1 MSLFTSTEAL
11 GIPDGTSPAEA
22 ATLGLS
28 ELGTKMA
35 RDMIHETKPSQFY
48 DLVQLMGLSH
58 GTDVWKGNAQDL
70 IHDGTCTLNTVI
82 GCRDSIMTQLIY
94 WNVPSSDA
102 FQIMEKVRKGKGL
115 TPEHEALMREKN
127 VPDWYIESCKKI
139 KYMFPKAHAAA
150 YAISSLRIA
159 WFKVNYPEEYYCS
172 FFTIRADE
180 FDGDLLC
187 KGIEYVTAKRKELD
201 NGLGR
206 RKPNEKAL
214 FYLCELVEE
223 MYLRGISFVPYDL
236 NKSDSVKF
244 IKVEKG
250 KILPPLNVIASIST
264 SIAEG
269 IVEARNERPFTT
281 QDDLQTRAHLG
292 PSSMQK
298 LEEEGLLAGLPRS
311 RQLDLFD
318 LL

>member
-1 MSLFTSTEAL
+1 
-11 GIPDGTSPAEA
+11 
-22 ATLGLS
+22 
-28 ELGTKMA
+28 
-35 RDMIHETKPSQFY
+35 
-48 DLVQLMGLSH
+48 
-58 GTDVWKGNAQDL
+58 
-70 IHDGTCTLNTVI
+70 
-82 GCRDSIMTQLIY
+82 
-94 WNVPSSDA
+94 
-102 FQIMEKVRKGKGL
+102 MEKVRKGKGL
-115 TPEHEALMREKN
+115 TPEHEKIMRDNN
-127 VPDWYIESCKKI
+127 VPDWYIDSCKKI

-150 YAISSLRIA
+150 YSISSLRIA

-236 NKSDSVKF
+236 NRSHSEKF

-250 KILPPLNVIASIST
+250 KILPPLNVISSVST
-264 SIAEG
+264 SVAEA
-269 IVEARNERPFTT
+269 IIKAREERPFST
-281 QDDLQTRAHLG
+281 QDDLQTRAHVG
-292 PSSMQK
+292 PSVMK
-298 LEEEGLLAGLPRS
+298 RLEEEGLLKDLPKS
-311 RQLDLFD
+311 RQIDLFD

>member
-1 MSLFTSTEAL
+1 MCIRDRTYLISK
-11 GIPDGTSPAEA
+11 GIE
-22 ATLGLS
+22 S
-28 ELGTKMA
+28 ET
-35 RDMIHETKPSQFY
+35 
-48 DLVQLMGLSH
+48 
-58 GTDVWKGNAQDL
+58 
-70 IHDGTCTLNTVI
+70 
-82 GCRDSIMTQLIY
+82 
-94 WNVPSSDA
+94 A
-102 FQIMEKVRKGKGL
+102 FKIMENVRKGKVAKGKC
-115 TPEHEALMREKN
+115 PEWEEWKAELLSHD
-127 VPDWYIESCKKI
+127 VPDWYIWSCERI

-187 KGIEYVTAKRKELD
+187 KGIDYVIAKRKELD

-269 IVEARNERPFTT
+269 IVEARKERPFST

-292 PSSMQK
+292 PSAMKK

-311 RQLDLFD
+311 RQMDLFD
-318 LL
+318 LM